1 LKFDYKKA
9 FYLRVLEVKKMTD
22 LRENEIEFLNNQKVA
37 TVTLSQGRY
46 ISKVRKLAGKYPDE
60 VQIVSENQDGSIVA
74 HIPTS
79 YIKISR
85 SKRAT
90 SEENNAFS

>member
-1 LKFDYKKA
+1 
-9 FYLRVLEVKKMTD
+9 MTD

-46 ISKVRKLAGKYPDE
+46 ISKVRRLAGKYPDE
-60 VQIVSENQDGSIVA
+60 VKIVTENQDGSIVA

-85 SKRAT
+85 SKRTA
-90 SEENNAFS
+90 SEDNYV

>member
-1 LKFDYKKA
+1 MIDQ
-9 FYLRVLEVKKMTD
+9 
-22 LRENEIEFLNNQKVA
+22 RENAIEFLNNQKIA

-46 ISKVRKLAGKYPDE
+46 ISKVRKLAEKYPGE
-60 VQIVSENQDGSIVA
+60 VQIKAKNKDGSIVA

-85 SKRAT
+85 SKRIVNDT
-90 SEENNAFS
+90 EEI